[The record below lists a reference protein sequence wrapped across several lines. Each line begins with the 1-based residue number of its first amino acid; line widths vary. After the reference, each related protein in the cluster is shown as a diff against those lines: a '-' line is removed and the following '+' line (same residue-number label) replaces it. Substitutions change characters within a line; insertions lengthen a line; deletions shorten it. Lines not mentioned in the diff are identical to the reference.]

1 MKNKKQGNKLVGYLL
16 AIALSCLV
24 CLELVLRFVFGF
36 CDAVLYQPSKA
47 YEYIAQP
54 NQHRYRF
61 FSHIDYNS
69 YSQRSE
75 EPDST
80 KTIILGLGD
89 SVIFG
94 GTMLDQDSIAT
105 TLFSKET
112 GMQMLNISSGSWGPD
127 NCAAYLREKG
137 TFEAKAMVLVC
148 SSHDAFDVMSHI
160 PVVGIYPN
168 YPDKQYKLAIWEL
181 VDRYL
186 MPRVKGW
193 LGQSQLVDPDAQVVE
208 KVKSEERR
216 AMGVKSEERRVKNS
230 GALRDEGVA
239 QKSLKFDPG
248 FDQLLQISK
257 EKKIPFVIY
266 LHPEVGEVLTRQ
278 YKEGGKLIMEWAKKH
293 GVKLV
298 SGLNEGVTA
307 DMFRDVIHLN
317 EKGQRNLANSLERI
331 LNVESKTR

>member
-1 MKNKKQGNKLVGYLL
+1 MKNECRKNKVFWCGAVLL
-16 AIALSCLV
+16 SLFGIV
-24 CLELVLRFVFGF
+24 ELVLRFVFGF
-36 CDAVLYQPSKA
+36 CNAVLYQPSQA

-80 KTIILGLGD
+80 KTIVLGLGD

-94 GTMLDQDSIAT
+94 GTMLDQDCIAT

-137 TFEAKAMVLVC
+137 TFGAKAMVLVC
-148 SSHDAFDVMSHI
+148 SSHDAFDVMSHV
-160 PVVGIYPN
+160 PVVGIFPN
-168 YPDKQYKLAIWEL
+168 YPDRQYKLAIWE
-181 VDRYL
+181 VIDRYL
-186 MPRVKGW
+186 VPRVKGW
-193 LGQSQLVDPDAQVVE
+193 LGQSQLVDPDAQVV
-208 KVKSEERR
+208 K
-216 AMGVKSEERRVKNS
+216 
-230 GALRDEGVA
+230 GAVA
-239 QKSLKFDPG
+239 QKSLNFDHG

-266 LHPEVGEVLTRQ
+266 LHPEVGEVMAHE
-278 YKEGGKLIMEWAKKH
+278 YKEGGKLIMEWAVSH
-293 GVKLV
+293 QVKLIN
-298 SGLNEGVTA
+298 GLDEGVTT
-307 DMFRDVIHLN
+307 DMYRDVIHLN
-317 EKGQRNLANSLERI
+317 ENGQRNLANSLKKMI
-331 LNVESKTR
+331 KL

>member
-1 MKNKKQGNKLVGYLL
+1 MFRINKKKFYIAISICLVL
-16 AIALSCLV
+16 IALS
-24 CLELVLRFVFGF
+24 EFILRYVFGF
-36 CDAVLYQPSKA
+36 CDAVLYQSSPA

-80 KTIILGLGD
+80 KTIVLGLGD

-127 NCAAYLREKG
+127 NCAVYLKEKG
-137 TFEAKAMVLVC
+137 TFGAKAMVLVC

-168 YPDKQYKLAIWEL
+168 YPDKQYKLAIWE
-181 VDRYL
+181 VIDRYL
-186 MPRVKGW
+186 MPRIKVYFRGK
-193 LGQSQLVDPDAQVVE
+193 QLLDPDAQVVE
-208 KVKSEERR
+208 KVKS
-216 AMGVKSEERRVKNS
+216 
-230 GALRDEGVA
+230 DEGVA
-239 QKSLKFDPG
+239 KKALNFDPG
-248 FDQLLQISK
+248 FDQLLQISE
-257 EKKIPFVIY
+257 EKHIPFFIY
-266 LHPEVGEVLTRQ
+266 LHPEVGEVMSRK
-278 YKEGGKLIMEWAKKH
+278 YKEGGLMIMEWAKTH
-293 GVKLV
+293 HIKLID
-298 SGLNEGVTA
+298 GLNEGVTV
-307 DMFRDVIHLN
+307 DMYRDVIHLN
-317 EKGQRNLANSLERI
+317 EKGQRNLANSLKKMINR
-331 LNVESKTR
+331 

>member
-1 MKNKKQGNKLVGYLL
+1 MLSTRKRKIVVFL
-16 AIALSCLV
+16 AV
-24 CLELVLRFVFGF
+24 CLFLLVSVELILRFVFGF
-36 CDAVLYQPSKA
+36 CDAVLYRSSEA

-61 FSHIDYNS
+61 LSHIDYNS

-127 NCAAYLREKG
+127 NCAAYLKEKG
-137 TFEAKAMVLVC
+137 TFGAKAMVLVC
-148 SSHDAFDVMSHI
+148 SSHDAFDVMSHV
-160 PVVGIYPN
+160 PVVGIYPE
-168 YPDKQYKLAIWEL
+168 YPEKQYNLAIWEL
-181 VDRYL
+181 LDRYL
-186 MPRVKGW
+186 LPMVKDWMGRT
-193 LGQSQLVDPDAQVVE
+193 QLVDPDAQVV
-208 KVKSEERR
+208 K
-216 AMGVKSEERRVKNS
+216 G
-230 GALRDEGVA
+230 GVA
-239 QKSLKFDPG
+239 QKSLIFDSG

-266 LHPEVGEVLTRQ
+266 LHPEVGEVMAHQ
-278 YKEGGKLIMEWAKKH
+278 YKEGGQLIMEWAEKH
-293 GVKLV
+293 HVKLV
-298 SGLNEGVTA
+298 KGLDEDITT
-307 DMFRDVIHLN
+307 DMYRDVIHLN
-317 EKGQRNLANSLERI
+317 EKGQRNLANSLEKIIR
-331 LNVESKTR
+331 KTIN

>member
-1 MKNKKQGNKLVGYLL
+1 MYRINKRKIYIAISICFIL
-16 AIALSCLV
+16 IAL
-24 CLELVLRFVFGF
+24 LECTLRFVFGF
-36 CDAVLYQPSKA
+36 CDAVLYQSSPA

-61 FSHIDYNS
+61 LSHIDYNS

-80 KTIILGLGD
+80 KTIVLGLGD

-127 NCAAYLREKG
+127 NCAAYLKEKG
-137 TFEAKAMVLVC
+137 TFGAKAMVLVC

-168 YPDKQYKLAIWEL
+168 YPDKQYKLAIWEV

-186 MPRVKGW
+186 LPRIKVYFRGK
-193 LGQSQLVDPDAQVVE
+193 QLLDPDAQVVE
-208 KVKSEERR
+208 KVKS
-216 AMGVKSEERRVKNS
+216 
-230 GALRDEGVA
+230 DEGVA
-239 QKSLKFDPG
+239 KKALNFDPG
-248 FDQLLQISK
+248 FDQLLQISEGK
-257 EKKIPFVIY
+257 HIPFFIY
-266 LHPEVGEVLTRQ
+266 LHPEVCEVMSRK
-278 YKEGGKLIMEWAKKH
+278 YKEGGLMIMEWAKTH
-293 GVKLV
+293 HIKLID
-298 SGLNEGVTA
+298 GLNEGVTV
-307 DMFRDVIHLN
+307 DMYRDVIHLN
-317 EKGQRNLANSLERI
+317 EKGQRNLANSLKKMINR
-331 LNVESKTR
+331 

>member
-1 MKNKKQGNKLVGYLL
+1 MLSTRKRKIVVFL
-16 AIALSCLV
+16 AV
-24 CLELVLRFVFGF
+24 CLFLLVSVELILRFVFGF
-36 CDAVLYQPSKA
+36 CDAVLYRSSEA

-61 FSHIDYNS
+61 LSHIDYNS

-94 GTMLDQDSIAT
+94 GTMLDQDCIAT

-127 NCAAYLREKG
+127 NCAAYLKEKG
-137 TFEAKAMVLVC
+137 TFGAKAMVLVC
-148 SSHDAFDVMSHI
+148 SSHDAFDVMSHV
-160 PVVGIYPN
+160 PVVGIYPE

-181 VDRYL
+181 LDRYL
-186 MPRVKGW
+186 LPMVKDWMGRT
-193 LGQSQLVDPDAQVVE
+193 QLVDPDAQVV
-208 KVKSEERR
+208 K
-216 AMGVKSEERRVKNS
+216 G
-230 GALRDEGVA
+230 GVA
-239 QKSLKFDPG
+239 QKSLIFDSG

-266 LHPEVGEVLTRQ
+266 LHPEVGEVMAHQ
-278 YKEGGKLIMEWAKKH
+278 YKEGGQLIMEWAEKH
-293 GVKLV
+293 HVKLV
-298 SGLNEGVTA
+298 KGLDEDITT
-307 DMFRDVIHLN
+307 DMYRDVIHLN
-317 EKGQRNLANSLERI
+317 EKGQRNLANSLEKIIR
-331 LNVESKTR
+331 KTIN

>member
-1 MKNKKQGNKLVGYLL
+1 MLRISKKKTLVVWG
-16 AIALSCLV
+16 IALGLF
-24 CLELVLRFVFGF
+24 VLAEIILRYVFGF
-36 CDAVLYQPSKA
+36 CDAVLYQPSKE
-47 YEYIAQP
+47 YEYIANP

-61 FSHIDYNS
+61 LSNIDYNS

-75 EPDST
+75 EPDFT
-80 KTIILGLGD
+80 KTIVLGLGD

-127 NCAAYLREKG
+127 NCAAYLQEKG
-137 TFEAKAMVLVC
+137 TFGAKAMVLVC
-148 SSHDAFDVMSHI
+148 SSHDAFDVMSHV

-168 YPDKQYKLAIWEL
+168 YPDKQYKLAIWE
-181 VDRYL
+181 VIDRYL

-208 KVKSEERR
+208 NAKKSN
-216 AMGVKSEERRVKNS
+216 ANV
-230 GALRDEGVA
+230 LDGVA
-239 QKSLKFDPG
+239 QKSLNFDPG

-266 LHPEVGEVLTRQ
+266 LHPEVGEVMTKQ
-278 YKEGGKLIMEWAKKH
+278 YKEGGKLIMQWAKVH
-293 GVKLV
+293 HVKLV
-298 SGLNEGVTA
+298 SGLDEGVTV

-317 EKGQRNLANSLERI
+317 EKGQRNLADSLKKMI
-331 LNVESKTR
+331 KL

>member
-1 MKNKKQGNKLVGYLL
+1 MKLKIKHCLL
-16 AIALSCLV
+16 GISLIVIL
-24 CLELVLRFVFGF
+24 LELILRYVFGF
-36 CDAVLYQPSKA
+36 CDAVLYQSSPA

-69 YSQRSE
+69 YSQRSD

-80 KTIILGLGD
+80 KTIVLGLGD

-127 NCAAYLREKG
+127 NCAAYLKEKG
-137 TFEAKAMVLVC
+137 TFGAKAMVLVC

-168 YPDKQYKLAIWEL
+168 YPDEQYKLAIWEV

-186 MPRVKGW
+186 MPRIKVYFSGK
-193 LGQSQLVDPDAQVVE
+193 QLLDPDAQVVE
-208 KVKSEERR
+208 KVKS
-216 AMGVKSEERRVKNS
+216 
-230 GALRDEGVA
+230 DEGVA
-239 QKSLKFDPG
+239 KKALNFDPG
-248 FDQLLQISK
+248 FDQLLQISE
-257 EKKIPFVIY
+257 EKHIPFFIY
-266 LHPEVGEVLTRQ
+266 LHPEVSEVMSRK
-278 YKEGGKLIMEWAKKH
+278 YKKGGLMIMEWAKTH
-293 GVKLV
+293 HIKLID
-298 SGLNEGVTA
+298 GLNEGVTV
-307 DMFRDVIHLN
+307 DMYRDVIHLN
-317 EKGQRNLANSLERI
+317 EKGQRNLANSLKKMINR
-331 LNVESKTR
+331 

>member
-1 MKNKKQGNKLVGYLL
+1 MKILNHTVSFKFKC
-16 AIALSCLV
+16 LSI
-24 CLELVLRFVFGF
+24 VLISFSIVEIILRYAFGF
-36 CDAVLYQPSKA
+36 CDAVLYQPSPA

-69 YSQRSE
+69 YSQRSD

-80 KTIILGLGD
+80 KTIVLGLGD

-127 NCAAYLREKG
+127 NCAAYLKEKG
-137 TFEAKAMVLVC
+137 TFGAKAMVLVC

-168 YPDKQYKLAIWEL
+168 YPDKQYKLAIWEV

-186 MPRVKGW
+186 MPRIKVYFRGK
-193 LGQSQLVDPDAQVVE
+193 QLLDPDAQVVE
-208 KVKSEERR
+208 KVKS
-216 AMGVKSEERRVKNS
+216 
-230 GALRDEGVA
+230 DEGVA
-239 QKSLKFDPG
+239 NKALNFDPG
-248 FDQLLQISK
+248 FDQLLQISEGK
-257 EKKIPFVIY
+257 HIPFFIY
-266 LHPEVGEVLTRQ
+266 LHPEVGEVMSRK
-278 YKEGGKLIMEWAKKH
+278 YKEGGLMIMEWAKTH
-293 GVKLV
+293 HIKLID
-298 SGLNEGVTA
+298 GLNEGVTV
-307 DMFRDVIHLN
+307 DMYRDVIHLN
-317 EKGQRNLANSLERI
+317 EKGQRNLANSLKKMINR
-331 LNVESKTR
+331 

>member
-1 MKNKKQGNKLVGYLL
+1 MYRINKRKIYIAISICFIL
-16 AIALSCLV
+16 IAL
-24 CLELVLRFVFGF
+24 LEFTLRFVFGF
-36 CDAVLYQPSKA
+36 CDAVLYQSSPA

-69 YSQRSE
+69 YSQRSD

-80 KTIILGLGD
+80 KTIVLGLGD

-127 NCAAYLREKG
+127 NCAAYLKEKG
-137 TFEAKAMVLVC
+137 TFGAKAMVLVC

-168 YPDKQYKLAIWEL
+168 YPDKQYKLAIWEV

-186 MPRVKGW
+186 LPRIKVYFRGK
-193 LGQSQLVDPDAQVVE
+193 QLLDPDAQVVE
-208 KVKSEERR
+208 KVKS
-216 AMGVKSEERRVKNS
+216 
-230 GALRDEGVA
+230 DEGVA
-239 QKSLKFDPG
+239 QKSFNFDPG
-248 FDQLLQISK
+248 FDQLLQISE
-257 EKKIPFVIY
+257 EKHIPFFIY
-266 LHPEVGEVLTRQ
+266 LHPEKGEVEKNE
-278 YKEGGKLIMEWAKKH
+278 YKEGGKLIIDWANTH
-293 GVKLV
+293 HVKLV
-298 SGLNEGVTA
+298 DGLKEGVTT

-317 EKGQRNLANSLERI
+317 EKGQRNLADSFKKI
-331 LNVESKTR
+331 FK

>member
-1 MKNKKQGNKLVGYLL
+1 MYRTNKRKIYIAISICFIL
-16 AIALSCLV
+16 IAL
-24 CLELVLRFVFGF
+24 LECTLRFVFGF
-36 CDAVLYQPSKA
+36 CDAVLYQSSPA

-80 KTIILGLGD
+80 KTIVLGLGD

-127 NCAAYLREKG
+127 NCAAYLKEKG
-137 TFEAKAMVLVC
+137 TFGAKAMVLVC

-168 YPDKQYKLAIWEL
+168 YPDKQYKLAIWEV

-186 MPRVKGW
+186 MPRIKVYFSGK
-193 LGQSQLVDPDAQVVE
+193 QLLDPDAQVVE
-208 KVKSEERR
+208 KVKS
-216 AMGVKSEERRVKNS
+216 
-230 GALRDEGVA
+230 DEGVA
-239 QKSLKFDPG
+239 KKALNFDPG
-248 FDQLLQISK
+248 FDQLLQISEGK
-257 EKKIPFVIY
+257 HIPFFIY
-266 LHPEVGEVLTRQ
+266 LHPEVCEVMSRK
-278 YKEGGKLIMEWAKKH
+278 YKEGGLMIMEWAKTH
-293 GVKLV
+293 HIKLID
-298 SGLNEGVTA
+298 GLNEGVTV
-307 DMFRDVIHLN
+307 DMYRDVIHLN
-317 EKGQRNLANSLERI
+317 EKGQRNLANSLKKMINR
-331 LNVESKTR
+331 

>member
-1 MKNKKQGNKLVGYLL
+1 MKILNHTVSFKFKC
-16 AIALSCLV
+16 LSI
-24 CLELVLRFVFGF
+24 VLISFSIVEIILRYAFGF
-36 CDAVLYQPSKA
+36 CDAVLYQPSPA

-69 YSQRSE
+69 YSQRSD

-80 KTIILGLGD
+80 KTIVLGLGD

-127 NCAAYLREKG
+127 NCAAYLKEKG
-137 TFEAKAMVLVC
+137 TFGAKAMVLVC

-168 YPDKQYKLAIWEL
+168 YPDEQYKLAIWEV

-186 MPRVKGW
+186 MPRIKVYFSGK
-193 LGQSQLVDPDAQVVE
+193 QLLDPDAQGVE
-208 KVKSEERR
+208 KVKS
-216 AMGVKSEERRVKNS
+216 
-230 GALRDEGVA
+230 DEGVA
-239 QKSLKFDPG
+239 KKALNFDPG
-248 FDQLLQISK
+248 FDQLLQISE
-257 EKKIPFVIY
+257 EKHIPFFIY
-266 LHPEVGEVLTRQ
+266 LHPEVSEVMSRK
-278 YKEGGKLIMEWAKKH
+278 YKKGGLMIMEWAKTH
-293 GVKLV
+293 HVELID
-298 SGLNEGVTA
+298 GLNEGVTV
-307 DMFRDVIHLN
+307 DIYRDVIHLN
-317 EKGQRNLANSLERI
+317 EKGQRNLANSLKKMINR
-331 LNVESKTR
+331 

>member
-1 MKNKKQGNKLVGYLL
+1 MYRINKRKIYIAISICFIL
-16 AIALSCLV
+16 IAL
-24 CLELVLRFVFGF
+24 LECTLRFVFGF
-36 CDAVLYQPSKA
+36 CDAVLYQPSPA

-69 YSQRSE
+69 YSQRSD

-80 KTIILGLGD
+80 KTIVLGLGD

-127 NCAAYLREKG
+127 NCAAYLKEKG
-137 TFEAKAMVLVC
+137 TFGAKAMVLVC

-168 YPDKQYKLAIWEL
+168 YPDKQYKLAIWE
-181 VDRYL
+181 VIDRYL
-186 MPRVKGW
+186 MPRIKVYFSGK
-193 LGQSQLVDPDAQVVE
+193 QLLDPDAQVVE
-208 KVKSEERR
+208 KVKS
-216 AMGVKSEERRVKNS
+216 
-230 GALRDEGVA
+230 DEGVA
-239 QKSLKFDPG
+239 QKSFNFDPC
-248 FDQLLQISK
+248 FDQLLQISE
-257 EKKIPFVIY
+257 EKHIPFFIY
-266 LHPEVGEVLTRQ
+266 LHPEKGEVEKNE
-278 YKEGGKLIMEWAKKH
+278 YKEGGKLIIDWANTH
-293 GVKLV
+293 HVKLV
-298 SGLNEGVTA
+298 DGLKEGVTT

-317 EKGQRNLANSLERI
+317 EKGQRNLADSFKKI
-331 LNVESKTR
+331 FK

>member
-1 MKNKKQGNKLVGYLL
+1 MIKKRKVYIIVSL
-16 AIALSCLV
+16 CLIV
-24 CLELVLRFVFGF
+24 FVELILRYVFGF
-36 CDAVLYQPSKA
+36 CDAVLYQPSPA

-69 YSQRSE
+69 YSQRSD

-80 KTIILGLGD
+80 KTIVLGLGD

-127 NCAAYLREKG
+127 NCAAYLKEKG
-137 TFEAKAMVLVC
+137 TFGAKAMVLVC

-168 YPDKQYKLAIWEL
+168 YPDKQYKLAIWE
-181 VDRYL
+181 VIDRYL
-186 MPRVKGW
+186 MPRIKVYFRGK
-193 LGQSQLVDPDAQVVE
+193 QLLDPDAQVVE

-216 AMGVKSEERRVKNS
+216 VKNS
-230 GALRDEGVA
+230 NTASDEGVA
-239 QKSLKFDPG
+239 QKSLNFNPG
-248 FDQLLQISK
+248 FDQLLLISE
-257 EKKIPFVIY
+257 EKHIPFFIY
-266 LHPEVGEVLTRQ
+266 LHPEVGEVMSRK
-278 YKEGGKLIMEWAKKH
+278 YKEGGLMIMEWAKTH
-293 GVKLV
+293 HIKLID
-298 SGLNEGVTA
+298 GLNEGVTV
-307 DMFRDVIHLN
+307 DMYRDVIHLN
-317 EKGQRNLANSLERI
+317 EKGQRNMANSLKKMINR
-331 LNVESKTR
+331 

>member
-1 MKNKKQGNKLVGYLL
+1 MFRINKKRFYIAISICLVL
-16 AIALSCLV
+16 IALS
-24 CLELVLRFVFGF
+24 EFILRYVFGF
-36 CDAVLYQPSKA
+36 CDAVLYQSSPA

-80 KTIILGLGD
+80 KTIVLGLGD

-127 NCAAYLREKG
+127 NCAVYLKEKG
-137 TFEAKAMVLVC
+137 TFGAKAMVLVC

-168 YPDKQYKLAIWEL
+168 YPDKQYKLAIWE
-181 VDRYL
+181 VIDRYL
-186 MPRVKGW
+186 MPRIKVYFRGK
-193 LGQSQLVDPDAQVVE
+193 QLLDPDAQVVE
-208 KVKSEERR
+208 KVKS
-216 AMGVKSEERRVKNS
+216 
-230 GALRDEGVA
+230 DEGVA
-239 QKSLKFDPG
+239 KKALNFDPG
-248 FDQLLQISK
+248 FDQLLQISE
-257 EKKIPFVIY
+257 EKHIPFFIY
-266 LHPEVGEVLTRQ
+266 LHPEVGEVMSRK
-278 YKEGGKLIMEWAKKH
+278 YKEGGLMIMEWAKTH
-293 GVKLV
+293 HIKLID
-298 SGLNEGVTA
+298 GLNEGVTV
-307 DMFRDVIHLN
+307 DIYRDVIHLN
-317 EKGQRNLANSLERI
+317 EKGQRNLANSLKKMINR
-331 LNVESKTR
+331 

>member
-1 MKNKKQGNKLVGYLL
+1 MLSTRKRKIVVFL
-16 AIALSCLV
+16 AV
-24 CLELVLRFVFGF
+24 CLFLLVSVELILRFVFGF
-36 CDAVLYQPSKA
+36 CDAVLYRSSEA

-61 FSHIDYNS
+61 LSHIDYNS

-127 NCAAYLREKG
+127 NCAAYLKEKG
-137 TFEAKAMVLVC
+137 TFGAKAMVLVC

-168 YPDKQYKLAIWEL
+168 YPDKQYKLAIWE
-181 VDRYL
+181 VIDRYL
-186 MPRVKGW
+186 MPRIKIYFSGK
-193 LGQSQLVDPDAQVVE
+193 QLLDPDAQVVE
-208 KVKSEERR
+208 KVKSD
-216 AMGVKSEERRVKNS
+216 ERRVKNS
-230 GALRDEGVA
+230 NAASDEGVV
-239 QKSLKFDPG
+239 QKSLNFDPG
-248 FDQLLQISK
+248 FDQLLQISE
-257 EKKIPFVIY
+257 EKHIPFFIY
-266 LHPEVGEVLTRQ
+266 LHPEVSEVMNRK
-278 YKEGGKLIMEWAKKH
+278 YKEGGLMIMEWAKTH
-293 GVKLV
+293 HVKLID
-298 SGLNEGVTA
+298 GLNEGVTV
-307 DMFRDVIHLN
+307 DMYRDVIHLN
-317 EKGQRNLANSLERI
+317 EKGQRNLANSLKKMINR
-331 LNVESKTR
+331 

>member
-1 MKNKKQGNKLVGYLL
+1 MIKKRKVYIIVSL
-16 AIALSCLV
+16 CLFV
-24 CLELVLRFVFGF
+24 FVELILRYVFGF
-36 CDAVLYQPSKA
+36 CDAVLYQSSPA

-80 KTIILGLGD
+80 KTIVLGLGD

-127 NCAAYLREKG
+127 NCAAYLKEKG
-137 TFEAKAMVLVC
+137 TFGAKAMVLVC

-168 YPDKQYKLAIWEL
+168 YPDEQYKLAIWEV

-186 MPRVKGW
+186 MPRIKVYFSGK
-193 LGQSQLVDPDAQVVE
+193 QLLDPDAQVVE

-216 AMGVKSEERRVKNS
+216 VKNS
-230 GALRDEGVA
+230 NTASDEGVA
-239 QKSLKFDPG
+239 QKSLNFDPG
-248 FDQLLQISK
+248 FDQLLQISE
-257 EKKIPFVIY
+257 EKHIPFFIY
-266 LHPEVGEVLTRQ
+266 LHPEVCEVMSRK
-278 YKEGGKLIMEWAKKH
+278 YKEGGLMIMEWAKTH
-293 GVKLV
+293 HIKLID
-298 SGLNEGVTA
+298 GLNEGVTV
-307 DMFRDVIHLN
+307 DMYRDVIHLN
-317 EKGQRNLANSLERI
+317 EKGQRNMANSLKKMINR
-331 LNVESKTR
+331 

>member
-1 MKNKKQGNKLVGYLL
+1 MKILNHTVSFKFKC
-16 AIALSCLV
+16 LSI
-24 CLELVLRFVFGF
+24 VLISFSIVEIILRYAFGF
-36 CDAVLYQPSKA
+36 CDAVLYQPSPA

-69 YSQRSE
+69 YSQRSD

-80 KTIILGLGD
+80 KTIVLGLGD

-127 NCAAYLREKG
+127 NCAAYLKEKG
-137 TFEAKAMVLVC
+137 TFGAKAMVLVC

-168 YPDKQYKLAIWEL
+168 YPDEQYKLAIWEV

-186 MPRVKGW
+186 MPRIKVYFSGK
-193 LGQSQLVDPDAQVVE
+193 QLLDPDAQVVE
-208 KVKSEERR
+208 KVKS
-216 AMGVKSEERRVKNS
+216 
-230 GALRDEGVA
+230 DEGVA
-239 QKSLKFDPG
+239 NKALNFDPG
-248 FDQLLQISK
+248 FDQLLQISE
-257 EKKIPFVIY
+257 EKHIPFFIY
-266 LHPEVGEVLTRQ
+266 LHPEVGEIMSRK
-278 YKEGGKLIMEWAKKH
+278 YKEGGLMIMEWAKSH
-293 GVKLV
+293 HVKLID
-298 SGLNEGVTA
+298 GLNEGVTV
-307 DMFRDVIHLN
+307 DMYRDVIHLN
-317 EKGQRNLANSLERI
+317 EKGQRNLANSLKKMINR
-331 LNVESKTR
+331 

>member
-1 MKNKKQGNKLVGYLL
+1 MLKHVYKKGTIICCCLL
-16 AIALSCLV
+16 LIIALT
-24 CLELVLRFVFGF
+24 ELVLRLVFGF
-36 CDAVLYQPSKA
+36 CDAVLYQSSSA

-54 NQHRYRF
+54 NQQRYRF

-80 KTIILGLGD
+80 KTIVLGLGD

-127 NCAAYLREKG
+127 NCAAYLKEKG
-137 TFEAKAMVLVC
+137 TFGAKAMVLVC

-168 YPDKQYKLAIWEL
+168 YPDKQYKLAIWE
-181 VDRYL
+181 VIDRYL
-186 MPRVKGW
+186 IPCIKGMF
-193 LGQSQLVDPDAQVVE
+193 GHSQLIDPDAQVVK
-208 KVKSEERR
+208 KVKDQASKTPN
-216 AMGVKSEERRVKNS
+216 VTKNV
-230 GALRDEGVA
+230 GVA
-239 QKSLKFDPG
+239 QKSFNFDSG

-257 EKKIPFVIY
+257 DKNIPFIIY
-266 LHPEVGEVLTRQ
+266 LHPEQGEVENNE
-278 YKEGGKLIMEWAKKH
+278 YKEGGKLIIEWANTH
-293 GVKLV
+293 HVKLV
-298 SGLNEGVTA
+298 VGLKEGVTP

-317 EKGQRNLANSLERI
+317 EKGQRNLANSFKNI
-331 LNVESKTR
+331 IKF